1 MYDAGAFGASTGT
14 TTAPSLFGG
23 NQAAQLTTF
32 SGPAFGATQPQGAF
46 GSTFSGAAFGGQPQQ
61 QQQQQQQVSGAL
73 STKEGRPLT
82 HATKWDDI
90 SPQGQAYLL
99 ELECVTHNPTL
110 VSAVAPLLHVSLDE
124 LHLHA

>member
-1 MYDAGAFGASTGT
+1 MNVHLPFHTKATVCNAGAFGASTGT
-14 TTAPSLFGG
+14 TNAPSLFGG
-23 NQAAQLTTF
+23 NQAAQPGPLTSF
-32 SGPAFGATQPQGAF
+32 SGPAFGTAQPQGTF
-46 GSTFSGAAFGGQPQQ
+46 GSTFSGAAFGAQPQQ

-99 ELECVTHNPTL
+99 ELECVTH
-110 VSAVAPLLHVSLDE
+110 
-124 LHLHA
+124 HL